1 MATIED
7 LVALALSMGMEKG
20 SKEFLDFVKEERQK
34 EREESQKV
42 RDHELRL
49 AELQNQRPTTT
60 PATRPTALPPPPYN
74 PKVERLD
81 QFF

>member
-1 MATIED
+1 MTTIED
-7 LVALALSMGMEKG
+7 LVTLALSLGMEKG
-20 SKEFLDFVKEERQK
+20 SKDFLDFVKEERQ
-34 EREESQKV
+34 REESQKV